1 MSVSRISCLPLVYVL
16 LNYRAHNILS
26 PVSTQAYNKV
36 ILIGQLHEC
45 TFSISASVW
54 FLSLDI
60 TWFISCSGFRTQV
73 WLKRYKRK
81 FASHHD
87 SVRSIVPTVHTA
99 WGYMQSGIVCQVID
113 CCTIHNLYAFWL
125 NWRFSNGCQMYTHN
139 AHVDLVSIG

>member
-99 WGYMQSGIVCQVID
+99 WGNMQSGIVCQVID

-125 NWRFSNGCQMYTHN
+125 NWRFSNGCQMCTHN
-139 AHVDLVSIG
+139 AHVDLVSID